1 MKNTVN
7 TTRQITD
14 EQLVDYVLNLLPA
27 QDYQYLQAQIEQN
40 SGLQQ
45 RLNVW
50 QNALFDFYADTVE
63 KTPPQ
68 RVWQAI
74 EQQLFIDK
82 TDEKQ
87 PQKSRFWQYL
97 APALLTFC
105 VLFTVT
111 FYWQQR
117 PTYQADVVAA
127 ITPITPAT
135 LWQIKGNDSSIVFT
149 SISDV
154 SVAQMDCVAWLQH
167 GNSSPVRLGVIPDTG
182 NKKARRIKL
191 PKSLTATT
199 GDRVIIAM
207 EPRGSN
213 APLPAKE
220 KQHIVQLTDI

>member
-1 MKNTVN
+1 MKNTAN
-7 TTRQITD
+7 TTRQISD
-14 EQLVDYVLNLLPA
+14 EQLVDYVLNLLPV
-27 QDYQYLQAQIEQN
+27 QDYQHLQAQIEQN
-40 SGLQQ
+40 SELQQ

-50 QNALFDFYADTVE
+50 QNALFDFYANTAE

-82 TDEKQ
+82 TNEKQ
-87 PQKSRFWQYL
+87 PQKSRFWYYL

-117 PTYQADVVAA
+117 PTYQADVVAEIA
-127 ITPITPAT
+127 PAT
-135 LWQIKGNDSSIVFT
+135 LWQIKGNDSSIIFI

-167 GNSSPVRLGVIPDTG
+167 KGSKPVRLGVIPDTG
-182 NKKARRIKL
+182 NNKARRIKL
-191 PKSLTATT
+191 PKSLAAAT
-199 GDRVIIAM
+199 GDQVIIAM

-213 APLPAKE
+213 VPLPTKE

>member
-1 MKNTVN
+1 MKKTAN

-14 EQLVDYVLNLLPA
+14 EQLVDYLLRLLPE
-27 QDYQYLQAQIEQN
+27 QDYQHLQTRIEQDN
-40 SGLQQ
+40 ELQQ
-45 RLNVW
+45 RLNIW
-50 QNALFDFYADTVE
+50 QNALFDFYADTVK
-63 KTPPQ
+63 KTPPK

-74 EQQLFIDK
+74 EKQLFADASN
-82 TDEKQ
+82 KQ
-87 PQKSRFWQYL
+87 QPHKSLFWRYL
-97 APALLTFC
+97 TPALLTFC

-127 ITPITPAT
+127 TTPST
-135 LWQIKGNDSSIVFT
+135 LWEIEGNGSSIVFT
-149 SISDV
+149 SISDI

-167 GNSSPVRLGVIPDTG
+167 RGSKPVRLGVIPDTG
-182 NKKARRIKL
+182 DKKSRRIKL
-191 PKSLTATT
+191 PKSLAAAT

-207 EPRGSN
+207 EPRGAN